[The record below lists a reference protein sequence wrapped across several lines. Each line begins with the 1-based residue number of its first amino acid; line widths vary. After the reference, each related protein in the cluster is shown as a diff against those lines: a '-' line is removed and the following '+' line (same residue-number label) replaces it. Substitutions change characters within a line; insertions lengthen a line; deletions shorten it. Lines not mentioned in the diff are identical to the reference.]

1 MIELLSY
8 SLQIILSYDN
18 NYLQIVTLSLF
29 VSLSAILIASVL
41 SILIS
46 TIISINEFRLKSI
59 LMVIINSLL
68 ALPPV
73 VVGLILYI
81 LFSANG
87 FFGIY
92 NLLYTVNIMII
103 AQVILVMPLLISL
116 CKESLD
122 NVKIKLNE
130 YLFIVNA
137 SYKQKTLT
145 LIYECKFSI
154 ILNIIVALGRALS
167 EVGAIIIVGG
177 NISYLTRT
185 MTTGIVV
192 ETSKGDLAMALSLGI
207 TLLLISL
214 MINFIIYTLTMYL
227 KND

>member
-122 NVKIKLNE
+122 SVKIKLNE